1 MANIN
6 NNKRTILD
14 LKLKN
19 DEYWDFMLSKDLLQP
34 ISLPEKELN
43 GLASFIDFRDSKC
56 FLKNG
61 EIESLSVWKNSIND
75 GVVLKNI
82 GFTGI
87 DNGFIKYRK
96 DRISNEEF
104 LRIYLNSNYE
114 IPSERKSFFLSPVSS
129 NTLNYN
135 IPLPIKEN
143 DKNFVKLNGGFYQG
157 FFKLHNS
164 NYQTLPSY
172 LGNEWNV
179 FFRLRPTDDPIL
191 ENTLNSLYPENS
203 GMFFYIGT
211 RAENKFWTLYN
222 KNKDNIEFVKRDSY
236 NEDDYFGDAYNENS
250 VIDEF
255 YLMDT
260 SSYYCEDC
268 EETFEDYFSDAYFD
282 YESPEYA
289 IMDEYVSE
297 DISLRNLDLETY
309 NGYDLDKKGYYE
321 IETDNKFLLF
331 NRTDSGCTVDTWE
344 DDTSYTL
351 IGRDDYDADNYF
363 LLFNRTD
370 NGYTINTIQEYL
382 EDNRKEY
389 NVYNDICNNALGFKI
404 NEDGSITYRYLVR
417 DCEGKNEISVIEETS
432 KSNII
437 SKNEWNDITIK
448 IKLLD
453 YDNSNCYVSNGRG
466 TMKIYIYVNGFL
478 KLVSKELP
486 EICLKPM
493 DDVSEKQEG
502 VPYNISIGGGSQG
515 LMDTVD
521 IDYYKIPEYILPIEK
536 YFAGTFIGDIEQFKF
551 YDYPLDF
558 YSIQNLNKG
567 I

>member
-19 DEYWDFMLSKDLLQP
+19 DEYWDFMLSKDLLKP

-56 FLKNG
+56 FLENG
-61 EIESLSVWKNSIND
+61 EIESLSIWKHATND
-75 GVVLKNI
+75 GVILNNI
-82 GFTGI
+82 GFTGV
-87 DNGFIKYRK
+87 DNGFIRYKK
-96 DRISNEEF
+96 DRISNESF
-104 LRIYLNSNYE
+104 LKLFLNSKYE
-114 IPSERKSFFLSPVSS
+114 IPSERKTFFLTPITS
-129 NTLNYN
+129 NTQEYN
-135 IPLPIKEN
+135 IPFPIKN
-143 DKNFVKLNGGFYQG
+143 KDDKFVKFNGGFYQG
-157 FFKLHNS
+157 FFKLQDN

-172 LGNEWNV
+172 LANEWNIY
-179 FFRLRPTDDPIL
+179 FRLRPMDYPI
-191 ENTLNSLYPENS
+191 EEKSLNNLYPENS

-211 RAENKFWTLYN
+211 RAENKFWELYN
-222 KNKDNIEFVKRDSY
+222 KDKDNIEFAKRDSY
-236 NEDDYFGDAYNENS
+236 SEDDYFEDAYNENS

-255 YLMDT
+255 YLMNM
-260 SSYYCEDC
+260 SSYQCENC
-268 EETFEDYFSDAYFD
+268 EETFDEYFYDEYFD

-289 IMDEYVSE
+289 IMDDYVSE
-297 DISLRNLDLETY
+297 DVSVRNLDLETY
-309 NGYDLDKKGYYE
+309 SGYDFDKKGYYE

-331 NRTDSGCTVDTWE
+331 NRTDNGYTVDNWE
-344 DDTSYTL
+344 EGTICTL
-351 IGRDDYDADNYF
+351 VGRDDYDVDNYF

-370 NGYTINTIQEYL
+370 NGYTIDTIQEYL

-389 NVYNDICNNALGFKI
+389 NVYNDIFNNALGFKI
-404 NEDGSITYRYLVR
+404 NEDGSITYRYLIL
-417 DCEGKNEISVIEETS
+417 DCESVDNISVIEETS
-432 KSNII
+432 KPNIV
-437 SKNEWNDITIK
+437 SKNKWNDINIK

-453 YDNSNCYVSNGRG
+453 FDNSGCYVSNGRG

-486 EICLKPM
+486 ELYLKPLN
-493 DDVSEKQEG
+493 DVSEKQEG

-515 LMDTVD
+515 LMDTINV
-521 IDYYKIPEYILPIEK
+521 DYYKVSEYILPIEK

-558 YSIQNLNKG
+558 YSIHNLNKSV
-567 I
+567 

>member
-164 NYQTLPSY
+164 NYQTLPLY